1 MLKIDKL
8 WSLLDSKE
16 KKNIY
21 VLFCMM
27 VFGMFLE
34 LIGISSIIPLIIL
47 VFDQGNILQSY
58 YISNLMTKL
67 SLDIA
72 QLIWISIIL
81 ILSIYLFKFIYL
93 SFLTFKLNKFIFNL
107 NADLSN
113 RIFSKYL
120 NMSLM
125 FHIKK
130 NSSEL
135 ISNIIVEATK
145 YSQQVVGPCLRLVS
159 EFVVFI

>member
-47 VFDQGNILQSY
+47 VFDQGNIFSV
-58 YISNLMTKL
+58 
-67 SLDIA
+67 
-72 QLIWISIIL
+72 
-81 ILSIYLFKFIYL
+81 IYGESAFVDQ
-93 SFLTFKLNKFIFNL
+93 FL
-107 NADLSN
+107 
-113 RIFSKYL
+113 
-120 NMSLM
+120 
-125 FHIKK
+125 H
-130 NSSEL
+130 EL
-135 ISNIIVEATK
+135 THDMRHAA
-145 YSQQVVGPCLRLVS
+145 GFPCH
-159 EFVVFI
+159 